1 MSLLLSFALF
11 FLFALALLAVLA
23 RYNLWRWPKPARWP
37 RVLMYHRVLPDAV
50 GEGITMNL
58 ARFAWQIDALARRGV
73 RFVTVSELVAAE
85 ETESLVA
92 ITFDDGYADNF
103 QHAWPVLRAHRAPAT
118 IYLAPEMPDID
129 RLTPLMIRE
138 MVAAGVEFGAHT
150 QHHVHLPS
158 TDDAVA
164 RQEILASKQAVEALT
179 GQPCRS
185 FAYPYGKFDDRHV
198 AMVAEAGFT
207 SAVTTKKRIVRAA
220 DLHRDPLR
228 VPRLSMVGQ
237 MNRFEFWL
245 TITRGR
251 YRV

>member
-1 MSLLLSFALF
+1 M
-11 FLFALALLAVLA
+11 LLAVLA

-37 RVLMYHRVLPDAV
+37 RLLMYHRVLPDAL
-50 GEGITMNL
+50 GEGTTMNL
-58 ARFAWQIDALARRGV
+58 ARFVGQIDALARRGV
-73 RFVTVSELVAAE
+73 RFVTVSELMAAE
-85 ETESLVA
+85 DAALLVA

-103 QHAWPVLRAHRAPAT
+103 QHAWPVLRAHRATAT

-129 RLTPLMIRE
+129 RLTPAMIHE
-138 MVAAGVEFGAHT
+138 LVAAGVEFGAHT

-158 TDDAVA
+158 TDDAIA

-207 SAVTTKKRIVRAA
+207 SAVTTKKRILPMSGLR
-220 DLHRDPLR
+220 RDPLR
-228 VPRLSMVGQ
+228 LPRLSMVGQ